1 LFSSLSPSAC
11 PLHTLLA
18 LIGNRQLIQ
27 SQVFFDSKDG
37 TKVPMFIVTKKGK
50 VFDGN
55 SCTLLYG
62 YGGFSISITPTFS
75 PFRTVFIKH
84 FDGCLAIAN
93 IRGGGEYGEEWHDAG
108 IKLKKQNG
116 FTDFQVNNV
125 ACLMN

>member
-1 LFSSLSPSAC
+1 MF
-11 PLHTLLA
+11 HRT
-18 LIGNRQLIQ
+18 
-27 SQVFFDSKDG
+27 QVFFDSKDG

-93 IRGGGEYGEEWHDAG
+93 IRGGGEYGEEWHEAG

-116 FTDFQVNNV
+116 FTDFQVSGSSLYPRSRSRARTFVQSSNRNYSK
-125 ACLMN
+125 